1 MVGRANIF
9 SNKGALFLHPY
20 FIFSTYKLNTAP
32 YGIVRKEPP
41 YGVIVCTG

>member
-9 SNKGALFLHPY
+9 SNKGASILAPLF
-20 FIFSTYKLNTAP
+20 FSTYKLNTAP